1 MEIALIAFLA
11 FVIDCIIG
19 DPNSKY
25 HPVALMGKLIDILDK
40 LLRKDNATEP
50 TKLVCGFILVAI
62 LLCFSYGITYG
73 IITLLD
79 IFNCPSWLNIFIQ
92 AVILS
97 FMISPKSLAKAGKDI
112 YDELIKKNKY
122 YEKIITSNRIAI
134 YC

>member
-50 TKLVCGFILVAI
+50 TKLVCGFI
-62 LLCFSYGITYG
+62 FGGY
-73 IITLLD
+73 IIVLQLWH
-79 IFNCPSWLNIFIQ
+79 NLWHNH
-92 AVILS
+92 
-97 FMISPKSLAKAGKDI
+97 
-112 YDELIKKNKY
+112 
-122 YEKIITSNRIAI
+122 TS
-134 YC
+134 

>member
-11 FVIDCIIG
+11 FVNDCTIG

-62 LLCFSYGITYG
+62 LLALFNTFDSFSQNHISG
-73 IITLLD
+73 
-79 IFNCPSWLNIFIQ
+79 SVSAQNI
-92 AVILS
+92 ARYYHHYSASASPLS
-97 FMISPKSLAKAGKDI
+97 LFDASPPLPRGSALQPPRLSSLQP
-112 YDELIKKNKY
+112 
-122 YEKIITSNRIAI
+122 R
-134 YC
+134 